1 MNDKASNERNMN
13 RTLKAILLSAG
24 LCTLPGLCFSAIVYD
39 NPSSGATPPQYFPPT
54 PTLEFG
60 DEITLTTNNTT
71 DRILS
76 QFDFEYY
83 FSGLSVT
90 AQTVTVRLYDNTGV
104 GNSPSTT
111 PLYTSDPI
119 PLSTGANGYSTQPIL
134 IDTALRTI
142 TLPEDFTW
150 TVQFSNLAAGETA
163 GLLLHSPPSV
173 GTSFN
178 QFWQRDSAGAW
189 ISMQSGIGVNDFAA
203 RVTAVPEPGVL
214 ALGGLGALLLAGL
227 GRFRKA
233 RG

>member
-1 MNDKASNERNMN
+1 MNDNASNERNMN

-60 DEITLTTNNTT
+60 DQITLTTNNTT

-76 QFDFEYY
+76 LFQFEYF
-83 FSGLSVT
+83 FSGATASTQFVT
-90 AQTVTVRLYDNTGV
+90 LRLYPNTGV

-111 PLYTSDPI
+111 PLFTSDPI
-119 PLSTGANGYSTQPIL
+119 SLATGYRTQPI
-134 IDTALRTI
+134 DFALAIPPI
-142 TLPEDFTW
+142 TLPETFTW
-150 TVQFSNLAAGETA
+150 TVQFSNLAAGETG
-163 GLLLHSPPSV
+163 GLLLHSPPTV
-173 GTSFN
+173 GSSFN
-178 QFWQRDSAGAW
+178 DFWQRDALGAW
-189 ISMQSGIGVNDFAA
+189 STMQSGVGFNDFAA

-233 RG
+233 PR